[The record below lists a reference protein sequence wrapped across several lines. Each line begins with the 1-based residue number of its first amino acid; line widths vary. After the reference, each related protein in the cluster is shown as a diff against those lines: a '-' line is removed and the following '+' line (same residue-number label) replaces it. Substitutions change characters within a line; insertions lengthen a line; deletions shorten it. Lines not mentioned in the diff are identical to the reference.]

1 MMGLGAALALL
12 AGLLFF
18 GWAVLGHQTPAE
30 RQRTVDSS
38 CPARSP
44 EIRYPAHLGGPHPAV
59 CNPTFQTWRN

>member
-1 MMGLGAALALL
+1 MMGLGAALL

-18 GWAVLGHQTPAE
+18 SWAVLGHQTPAE

-59 CNPTFQTWRN
+59 CRPTGIQWR